1 MPNVTAVGTPTTVNS
16 TPATTA
22 AKPVA
27 AKAKAETLSKGD
39 AYVQSTGSKVQDNV
53 LAVANHG
60 VVILNNLSSLEA
72 VTDYGSLL
80 DSAKRNATNAAISST
95 VRNGISVVRKKTTM
109 PEAGGRVVG
118 DVAVAT
124 AKGVIS
130 TAAANVAIYGL
141 AKAGMKSFPVLVGGM
156 VVGYVAHK
164 AAGKLIEKSGVQA
177 KITDKVTEQLEKLK
191 KD

>member
-1 MPNVTAVGTPTTVNS
+1 MPSVTKVGAPTTV
-16 TPATTA
+16 TTAPATTQSGQ
-22 AKPVA
+22 P
-27 AKAKAETLSKGD
+27 KAKAETLSRGD
-39 AYVQSTGSKVQDNV
+39 AYVKSTGSKVQDNV

-60 VVILNNLSSLEA
+60 VVILNNLSNLEA

-80 DSAKRNATNAAISST
+80 QSAKRNATNAAVTST
-95 VRNGISVVRKKTTM
+95 VRNGIAVARKKATM
-109 PEAGGRVVG
+109 PEAGGRIVG

-130 TAAANVAIYGL
+130 TAVANAAIYGL

-156 VVGYVAHK
+156 AAGYVAHK
-164 AAGKLIEKSGVQA
+164 VAGKVIDKTGVQG
-177 KITDKVTEQLEKLK
+177 KITDKVTEQLEKIR